1 MNKLI
6 RFLYICLL
14 GMMALPARAGT
25 DRVVNIPDSVYLF
38 SYASADGS
46 SGLKLAWSHDG
57 SSWVSIA
64 SGFEFIKCDFGPWGM
79 QKKMFNPHLM
89 QNRADGTWQLYL
101 DVELQ
106 VVKRWLLLIQPDL
119 LKWGYQSHFK
129 TEELTRYEL
138 QNVEKT
144 IQKQLVIDGS
154 NLSGWVQKVPY
165 SLVEQLLRYTG
176 YKSYQQM
183 LSEESAEQ
191 DTVRFADLNPVTAT
205 IQINADESKA
215 ISEHLIGIFFE
226 DINYAADGGLYAELV
241 QNRDFEYTPDE
252 CRQEGVEC
260 HTFLELKGK

>member
-1 MNKLI
+1 M
-6 RFLYICLL
+6 
-14 GMMALPARAGT
+14 
-25 DRVVNIPDSVYLF
+25 
-38 SYASADGS
+38 
-46 SGLKLAWSHDG
+46 AWSHDG

-89 QNRADGTWQLYL
+89 QNRADGTWRCIWTLTSSGKAMAYA
-101 DVELQ
+101 DS
-106 VVKRWLLLIQPDL
+106 PDL

-191 DTVRFADLNPVTAT
+191 DTVRFADLNPVTLPSRLMQMSRKLSVN
-205 IQINADESKA
+205 I
-215 ISEHLIGIFFE
+215 
-226 DINYAADGGLYAELV
+226 
-241 QNRDFEYTPDE
+241 
-252 CRQEGVEC
+252 
-260 HTFLELKGK
+260 